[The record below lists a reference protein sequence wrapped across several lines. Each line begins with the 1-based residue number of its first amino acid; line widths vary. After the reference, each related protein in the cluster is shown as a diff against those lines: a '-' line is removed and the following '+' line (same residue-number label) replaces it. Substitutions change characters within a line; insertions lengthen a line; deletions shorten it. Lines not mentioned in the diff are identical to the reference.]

1 MSIQKVKGLEGL
13 KGLKGLYAIS
23 DRERDLF
30 LAQNAA
36 KLAKYA
42 DDPINYSVA
51 AERIYNNQ
59 KFKDAFGVA
68 AFNKLNDNTEDSYNY
83 RNNLLK
89 EKIVRTEAAK
99 LSPYDANGIR
109 NNNRGMGANWE
120 KFNELS
126 VDGQLKVIQNDYL
139 MPSEFENN
147 WQKRMKEKSA
157 IERSGTAMTPNQTM
171 TMGAGLS
178 LTRTIASLTAAIH
191 DGNGLSEAMGLF
203 TGGEETAKKISLDE
217 NQRIFDKIY
226 NDDADETASKQSP
239 LVAQAYQKLLNLGD
253 EAVKKEFRKIVMPGS
268 YKDTNGRPNL
278 GIPEYASHLDNSE
291 MNDFSIDDM
300 REVIAKKKV
309 YDTTMSPGMAMT
321 ALNNDAK
328 RYIKEHQGSF
338 KRAYL
343 FGKDVA
349 ISSLSYTADKL
360 NGVGEVYRGI
370 EDALGYKPI
379 VMVDDTNNII
389 DPNKVK
395 VVTDRQGRMYY
406 QDKEGNFHSVHKE
419 QVDNTTLHNMGKNSD
434 GSDIEGPAGYDW
446 LTLNPQ
452 YWTRAEQFGTLDA
465 NEQKQYEKIGSS
477 PYKVAYNPNE
487 DSDLWY
493 ESFKM
498 MSFGLADGV
507 AQLVPFGIGMMGKAL
522 STTNKVGKVVRGF
535 GKVLDVTGRAIT
547 QSKAGQVVQ
556 GLTGAGGIAY
566 AYNRGAFPETLQQN
580 VENMEDRISNKI
592 HNDIYNRY
600 NSDKDYKDAID
611 KRIAGTAAVMKA
623 NYLKQIQKDG
633 SMKPADMSA
642 IDKLM
647 HAKAQDAVLAEE
659 VKRNTANFKE
669 TDEYANMQQRA
680 IDGAGDAA
688 FNTYWTEAL
697 KYGFVNTLGH
707 RKFLYQNP
715 SGVTRAMDA
724 SLKGL
729 KEITTKKGAKRLA
742 TEASKFLTTKDKWKQ
757 FGKIAASQAW
767 GGAWTNGTDDMQVDA
782 AERINEDSFNKYLD
796 AWENGDA
803 MATTYGFA
811 DGLYS
816 YIKGLQNSFG
826 QETTWNAAEVG
837 ALGSLVNITPNF
849 ANIASLMTKQG
860 RQSYKDNFR
869 RSVERNPDTGEP
881 LKNADGSVKYKNYG
895 KFHDPL
901 GQFNFFF
908 QNGVLSNYYGKKQT
922 ERDLQSHADY
932 VNNILDSY
940 NDFADIEQ
948 LVASNLAAENLENV
962 GDEKTSKF
970 LRALNAVRTLNNL
983 ANNSS
988 DPATMSSVVQNAKNL
1003 IDKASQLNLE
1013 EGKNP
1018 FSDEEVS
1025 NLLSQ
1030 YYAVNPGLEHSE
1042 YNSQKALYDISQNA
1056 QKLKEASEAYEAAE
1070 TEIDKIAKS
1079 KGIEI
1084 DPQVR
1089 IRMALNQALG
1099 KHWQE
1104 RKEKMMS
1111 EIGDNS
1117 SDEVPTD
1124 ASTMIAT
1131 VGGRKNALALVKV
1144 YNRQQAEME
1153 EDLNNQK
1160 VETKK
1165 LEEAY
1170 QKAVAAIKEAKEK
1183 DDSSA
1188 ILKATEAEKK
1198 TKGNME
1204 ASKQREKL
1212 FEDMIVMTVNK
1223 RAALQGNM
1231 DAEHSEVNSR
1241 KEAVANEE
1249 LTRYQEKLNSL
1260 KEERKKYLKKDSTHK
1275 KLYVDKV
1282 AEIDKL
1288 IEGYEK
1294 NVASRTEQIHNYKEK
1309 VLTADEIFSLDPV
1322 TRARMMREENRDLY
1336 SKEQQREIEKL
1347 EQRLLVKDGDALQ
1360 KIQDIGL
1367 LTQRIN
1373 SVQDAYTRMAKNPEA
1388 AAYEIENQRIV
1399 AAKSAVDLINQRNA
1413 ETVADYIS
1421 QMSEARIAHPDI
1433 DRGMR
1438 EQFVYQLL
1446 RKYNHNLLDIIDGD
1460 NMLPEYAQQVKD
1472 AKEWSNVIDDINAII
1487 SNSDKSAEEKQNLSD
1502 NIDSVLAGASSREE
1516 IMATLEKVVDD
1527 VSNPN
1532 AARDFDYI
1540 LSEMTKLDYQRDAT
1554 VLENRKQRKE
1564 REAKQREQ
1572 EEAEKKR
1579 IAETTRVA
1587 AEKEIERKKAEVEK
1601 KAKEE
1606 AAVKGKEDTEG
1617 NISFEGNG
1625 ADLLADLEAEEGD
1638 GEDIKEEEKKEEVK
1652 KDTEDKKD
1660 DKKGIEEYSEES
1672 EDSEENNVEESIE
1685 DKSNVI
1691 VDGDEIYVRS
1701 ENLEEQVKD
1710 NTSEGKE
1717 VSLSDQDTPDASK
1730 DNTTGQHNIDV
1741 VPTTLSGNAMSEYQ
1755 PKPLQEDGIIQ
1766 RKVGAEAHDSRNT
1779 YNAWMKAA
1787 GIKLQNI
1794 IDQEL
1799 PLILQQNPHAK
1810 VKFMAVTPQNNAT
1823 HDYDMRNHLMLV
1835 IDYDNSINKGIT
1847 SIHDNDN
1854 GGVIESN
1861 GKKYLMI
1868 GTAGYGSR
1876 NADKLALYDILW
1888 SKVGNIG
1895 IMVKARKQFFDNH
1908 PTERFYVNDTLTT
1921 EIVPKS
1927 QIPGYIVR
1935 QAETDEAPEF
1945 RSVSELLEDE
1955 SRNPHGY
1962 TMDTVGWGIQEVS
1975 QFMLVGV
1982 SPDKVM
1988 IPRNKY
1994 GNLGSAFVLMPAS
2007 NGKFVPSYLKVL
2019 KYKEMRDGA
2028 LKQRVDKLLQDV
2040 ISVNANK
2047 NTGAQKRLQAII
2059 ELSKIFYMQS
2069 DGDAIITRKTKD
2081 EISLVHDGKVFKT
2094 FVLDSSF
2101 DRNQFLQA
2109 FEEMNPRVNITRS
2122 VLTDPSLL
2130 AEYDEAG
2137 ALMTDAALF
2146 GTAGSSYSI
2155 YAVDNNG
2162 NMIILEQPQNETPN
2176 VTGNSDFRKDNRR
2189 QVIFKHQYYREA
2201 EGVYY
2206 LNGKAI
2212 TDEKV
2217 IKQLDY
2223 NKRILDEELTPV
2235 DTDGVWG
2242 YYILNEGEHPEV
2254 IKLNRNTQEV
2264 REVFEEQAKKI
2275 VEDYNKKQAEEAKE
2289 RSAEQALR
2297 EIEAKGELN
2306 NEQDVDLGTGDLIV
2320 DPVTGEMVQEGKA
2333 SNTQETSTEEESME
2347 ETGSPK
2353 EEAAV
2358 NTEQKKKDVRH
2369 INFDAEEHRSSQ
2381 RFSDLIKNTKYTF
2394 RILGLAK
2401 KKWADAPKSPSQ
2413 LEAFL
2418 KGKNIEV
2425 DDIGTSEKDI
2435 ETWINTLENCR

>member
-13 KGLKGLYAIS
+13 KGLKGLYEIS

-59 KFKDAFGVA
+59 KFKDTFGID
-68 AFNKLNDNTEDSYNY
+68 AFNKLNDNTEKSYNY
-83 RNNLLK
+83 RNDLLK

-126 VDGQLKVIQNDYL
+126 VDGQLKVMQSDYL
-139 MPSEFENN
+139 MPSEFNIKWN
-147 WQKRMKEKSA
+147 DYVKKGKERDNDLTSVISNMASA
-157 IERSGTAMTPNQTM
+157 RH
-171 TMGAGLS
+171 MGMAAG
-178 LTRTIASLTAAIH
+178 
-191 DGNGLSEAMGLF
+191 SELMVQNDKYN
-203 TGGEETAKKISLDE
+203 ETQRKLHLDM

-226 NDDADETASKQSP
+226 NDDVDETASKQSP
-239 LVAQAYQKLLNLGD
+239 LVAKAYQGLLNLGD
-253 EAVKKEFRKIVMPGS
+253 KEIEKEFHKIVLPGS
-268 YKDTNGRPNL
+268 YKDVNGMSNL
-278 GIPEYASHLDNSE
+278 GIPEYASHLNSSE
-291 MNDFSIDDM
+291 MSGFSIDDM

-309 YDTTMSPGMAMT
+309 YDATMSPNMAMT

-338 KRAYL
+338 KKALL
-343 FGKDVA
+343 FANDVG
-349 ISSLSYTADKL
+349 ISAMSYTADKL
-360 NGVGEVYRGI
+360 NSVGEVYRGI
-370 EDALGYKPI
+370 QDGLGYKPI

-389 DPNKVK
+389 DPSKVK
-395 VVTDRQGRMYY
+395 IVTDRQGRMHY
-406 QDKEGNFHSVHKE
+406 QDKEGKLHSVHKE

-452 YWTRAEQFGTLDA
+452 YWTRAEQFGTLDT

-507 AQLVPFGIGMMGKAL
+507 AQVLPFGIGIMGKAL
-522 STTNKVGKVVRGF
+522 STANKVGKVARGF
-535 GKVLDVTGRAIT
+535 GKVLDVTGKALT
-547 QSKAGQVVQ
+547 QSKTGQIAQ

-566 AYNRGAFPETLQQN
+566 AYSRGAFPETLQQN
-580 VENMEDRISNKI
+580 VENMEDRINNKI
-592 HNDIYNRY
+592 HNDIYSRY
-600 NSDKDYKDAID
+600 NSDRAYKAAID
-611 KRIAGTAAVMKA
+611 KQVANTAAIMKT
-623 NYLKQIQKDG
+623 NYLKQMQVEG
-633 SMKPADMSA
+633 GMKPADMSA
-642 IDKLM
+642 IDKML

-659 VKRNTANFKE
+659 VKKETAAFKE
-669 TDEYANMQQRA
+669 SDDYANMQQKA
-680 IDGAGDAA
+680 IDSAGDAA

-697 KYGFVNTLGH
+697 KYGFVNTMGH

-715 SGVTRAMDA
+715 AGVTRKLSS

-729 KEITTKKGAKRLA
+729 KEIVTEGGKKRLA

-757 FGKIAASQAW
+757 FGKIAVSQAW

-796 AWENGDA
+796 AWESGDA

-816 YIKGLQNSFG
+816 YIKGLQNSLG
-826 QETTWNAAEVG
+826 QETTWNAAKVG
-837 ALGSLVNITPNF
+837 ALGSLINITPNF

-869 RSVERNPDTGEP
+869 RNVERNPDTGEP

-932 VNNILDSY
+932 INNILDSY

-948 LVASNLAAENLENV
+948 LVASNLAAENLENI

-970 LRALNAVRTLNNL
+970 LRALTAVKTLNNL

-1003 IDKASQLNLE
+1003 VDRASQINLE

-1018 FSDEEVS
+1018 FSNEEINS
-1025 NLLSQ
+1025 ILAQ
-1030 YYAVNPGLEHSE
+1030 YYSANPGLAHSE
-1042 YNSQKALYDISQNA
+1042 YNSQKALYNIAQNA
-1056 QKLKEASEAYEAAE
+1056 QKLKEASEAYTAAE
-1070 TEIDKIAKS
+1070 TEVDKIAKS

-1084 DPQVR
+1084 DPQVKT
-1089 IRMALNQALG
+1089 RMALNQALG

-1104 RKEKMMS
+1104 RKEKMTS
-1111 EIGDNS
+1111 EIGDHS
-1117 SDEVPTD
+1117 SDEVSTD
-1124 ASTMIAT
+1124 VSTMIAT
-1131 VGGRKNALALVKV
+1131 VGGRKNAQDLVKV
-1144 YNRQQAEME
+1144 YNRQQTEME
-1153 EDLNNQK
+1153 EDLNRQK
-1160 VETKK
+1160 TETKK
-1165 LEEAY
+1165 LEEVY
-1170 QKAVAAIKEAKEK
+1170 QKAVTATKEAKEK

-1188 ILKATEAEKK
+1188 VLKATEAEKK
-1198 TKGNME
+1198 AKGNME

-1212 FEDMIVMTVNK
+1212 FEDMIVMTINK

-1231 DAEHSEVNSR
+1231 DAESR

-1249 LTRYQEKLNSL
+1249 LNRYQEKLNSL
-1260 KEERKKYLKKDSTHK
+1260 KEERKKYLKKDGTPK
-1275 KLYVDKV
+1275 KIYVDKV

-1294 NVASRTEQIHNYKEK
+1294 KVASRLEQVNNYKEK

-1336 SKEQQREIEKL
+1336 SKEQQIEIEKL
-1347 EQRLLVKDGDALQ
+1347 EQRLLVNDGDALQ

-1388 AAYEIENQRIV
+1388 AAYEIENQRI
-1399 AAKSAVDLINQRNA
+1399 AAVKSAADLVNQRNA
-1413 ETVADYIS
+1413 DIIANYMR
-1421 QMSEARIAHPDI
+1421 QMSEVKIAHPDI
-1433 DRGMR
+1433 NKSMQ
-1438 EQFVYQLL
+1438 EQFVYQEL
-1446 RKYNHNLLDIIDGD
+1446 RKYNHNLLDIIDKD

-1487 SNSDKSAEEKQNLSD
+1487 SNSDKSIEEKQNLSD
-1502 NIDSVLAGASSREE
+1502 NIDNVLAGASSREE
-1516 IMATLEKVVDD
+1516 IMTTLEKVIDD
-1527 VSNPN
+1527 VDNPT
-1532 AARDFDYI
+1532 AVSDFSYI
-1540 LSEMTKLDYQRDAT
+1540 LSEMEKLDYQRDAT

-1579 IAETTRVA
+1579 VAEATRIA
-1587 AEKEIERKKAEVEK
+1587 AEKEIEKKKAEVER
-1601 KAKEE
+1601 KAQEE
-1606 AAVKGKEDTEG
+1606 AAAKGKESADEFSFKGEEVNLLGDSVTEEKDSKG
-1617 NISFEGNG
+1617 ANG
-1625 ADLLADLEAEEGD
+1625 
-1638 GEDIKEEEKKEEVK
+1638 KEEEKEEN
-1652 KDTEDKKD
+1652 TEDRQGTEEHTKEDEDPGKD
-1660 DKKGIEEYSEES
+1660 NTKES
-1672 EDSEENNVEESIE
+1672 LENKSTVTVE
-1685 DKSNVI
+1685 
-1691 VDGDEIYVRS
+1691 GDEIHVRS
-1701 ENLEEQVKD
+1701 ESLDEQSKD
-1710 NTSEGKE
+1710 VTSEGKE
-1717 VSLSDQDTPDASK
+1717 VSLSGQESTSDVTEN
-1730 DNTTGQHNIDV
+1730 NTTGQHNIDV

-1766 RKVGAEAHDSRNT
+1766 RKIGAEAHDSRNT

-1787 GIKLQNI
+1787 DVKLQNI

-1835 IDYDNSINKGIT
+1835 MDYDNSINKGIT
-1847 SIHDNDN
+1847 SIHNDNN

-1868 GTAGYGSR
+1868 GTAGYGNR
-1876 NADKLALYDILW
+1876 NTDKLALYDILW

-1895 IMVKARKQFFDNH
+1895 LMVKARKQFFDTH

-1945 RSVSELLEDE
+1945 RSVSELLKDE
-1955 SRNPHGY
+1955 ARNPHGY

-1975 QFMLVGV
+1975 QFMLVGA

-1988 IPRNKY
+1988 LPRNKY

-2019 KYKEMRDGA
+2019 KYKEMKDGA
-2028 LKQRVDKLLQDV
+2028 LKQRVDRLLQDV
-2040 ISVNANK
+2040 ISVDADKNK
-2047 NTGAQKRLQAII
+2047 GAHKRLEAII

-2081 EISLVHDGKVFKT
+2081 EISLVHDGKVFRT

-2155 YAVDNNG
+2155 YAIDNNG
-2162 NMIILEQPQNETPN
+2162 NMIIPEQPQNETPN

-2189 QVIFKHQYYREA
+2189 QIIFKHQYYREA

-2223 NKRILDEELTPV
+2223 NKRVLDEELTPV

-2242 YYILNEGEHPEV
+2242 YYILNEGEHPKV
-2254 IKLNRNTQEV
+2254 VKLNRNTQEI
-2264 REVFEEQAKKI
+2264 REVSEKQSKKI

-2297 EIEAKGELN
+2297 EAEAKGELN
-2306 NEQDVDLGTGDLIV
+2306 NEQDVGLDTGGLVV
-2320 DPVTGEMVQEGKA
+2320 DPVSGEMIQEDKA
-2333 SNTQETSTEEESME
+2333 SNIQETLTEEESTE
-2347 ETGSPK
+2347 DTGSPK
-2353 EEAAV
+2353 EKAAV
-2358 NTEQKKKDVRH
+2358 NTEQKKKDIRH
-2369 INFDAEEHRSSQ
+2369 INFDAKEHKSSQ

-2435 ETWINTLENCR
+2435 ETWINTLENCRQYIKRSS

>member
-13 KGLKGLYAIS
+13 KGLKGLYEIS

-59 KFKDAFGVA
+59 KFKDTFGVA

-89 EKIVRTEAAK
+89 EKIVRAEAAK

-126 VDGQLKVIQNDYL
+126 VDGQLKVMQSDYL

-171 TMGAGLS
+171 AMGAGLS

-203 TGGEETAKKISLDE
+203 IGGEETAKKISLDE

-226 NDDADETASKQSP
+226 NDDADETASNQSP
-239 LVAQAYQKLLNLGD
+239 LVAKAYQGLLNLGD
-253 EAVKKEFRKIVMPGS
+253 KEIVKEFRKIVMPGS
-268 YKDTNGRPNL
+268 YKDTNGMPNL
-278 GIPEYASHLDNSE
+278 GIPEYASHLDSPE
-291 MNDFSIDDM
+291 MNGFSIDDM
-300 REVIAKKKV
+300 RDVIAKKKV
-309 YDTTMSPGMAMT
+309 YDATMSSGMAMT

-338 KRAYL
+338 RRAYL

-349 ISSLSYTADKL
+349 ISSMSYTADKL

-406 QDKEGNFHSVHKE
+406 QDKGGKFHSVHKE
-419 QVDNTTLHNMGKNSD
+419 QVDNTALHNMGKNSD

-452 YWTRAEQFGTLDA
+452 YWTRAEQFGTLDSNA
-465 NEQKQYEKIGSS
+465 QKQYEKIGSS

-507 AQLVPFGIGMMGKAL
+507 AQVLPFGIGMMGKAL
-522 STTNKVGKVVRGF
+522 STANKVGKVARGF
-535 GKVLDVTGRAIT
+535 GKVLDVTGKALT
-547 QSKAGQVVQ
+547 QSKVGQIAQ

-566 AYNRGAFPETLQQN
+566 AYSRGAFPETLQQN
-580 VENMEDRISNKI
+580 IENMEDRISNKI

-611 KRIAGTAAVMKA
+611 KRITSTAAIMKA
-623 NYLKQIQKDG
+623 NYIKQIQKDG

-647 HAKAQDAVLAEE
+647 HAKAQDTVLAEE
-659 VKRNTANFKE
+659 TRRSTANFKE
-669 TDEYANMQQRA
+669 TEEYANMQQRA
-680 IDGAGDAA
+680 IDGASDAA

-697 KYGFVNTLGH
+697 KYGYVNTLGH

-729 KEITTKKGAKRLA
+729 KEITTKGGVKRLA

-767 GGAWTNGTDDMQVDA
+767 RGAWTNGTDDMQVDA

-816 YIKGLQNSFG
+816 YIKGLQNSLG

-837 ALGSLVNITPNF
+837 ALGSLVNVTPNF
-849 ANIASLMTKQG
+849 ANIVSLMTKQG
-860 RQSYKDNFR
+860 RHSYRDSFR

-908 QNGVLSNYYGKKQT
+908 QNGVLSNYYGKKQA

-940 NDFADIEQ
+940 NDFVDIEQ

-1003 IDKASQLNLE
+1003 VDKASQLNLE

-1030 YYAVNPGLEHSE
+1030 YYAANPGLIHSE
-1042 YNSQKALYDISQNA
+1042 YDSLKALYNISQNA
-1056 QKLKEASEAYEAAE
+1056 QKLKEASEAYENAE

-1089 IRMALNQALG
+1089 TRMALNQALG

-1131 VGGRKNALALVKV
+1131 VGGRKNAQDLVKV

-1153 EDLNNQK
+1153 EDLNNQRA
-1160 VETKK
+1160 ETKK

-1170 QKAVAAIKEAKEK
+1170 QKATTATKEAKEK
-1183 DDSSA
+1183 GDSSA
-1188 ILKATEAEKK
+1188 VLHATEAEKK
-1198 TKGNME
+1198 AKGNME

-1212 FEDMIVMTVNK
+1212 FEDMIVMTINK

-1231 DAEHSEVNSR
+1231 DAEHSEINSK
-1241 KEAVANEE
+1241 KESIANEE
-1249 LTRYQEKLNSL
+1249 LARYQEKLNSL
-1260 KEERKKYLKKDSTHK
+1260 KEERKKYLKEDGTPK
-1275 KLYVDKV
+1275 KIYVDKV

-1288 IEGYEK
+1288 IKGYEK
-1294 NVASRTEQIHNYKEK
+1294 NVASRTEQINNYKEK

-1347 EQRLLVKDGDALQ
+1347 EQRLLVNDGDALQ

-1388 AAYEIENQRIV
+1388 AAYEIENQRMA
-1399 AAKSAVDLINQRNA
+1399 AAKSAVDLVNQRNA
-1413 ETVADYIS
+1413 ETIVNYIS

-1433 DRGMR
+1433 DRSTQ

-1446 RKYNHNLLDIIDGD
+1446 RKYNPNLLNIIDED

-1472 AKEWSNVIDDINAII
+1472 AKEWSNIIDDINAII

-1502 NIDSVLAGASSREE
+1502 NIDNVLAGTSSREE

-1532 AARDFDYI
+1532 AASDFDYI
-1540 LSEMTKLDYQRDAT
+1540 LSEMEKLDYQRDAT
-1554 VLENRKQRKE
+1554 VLENRKQRKG
-1564 REAKQREQ
+1564 REAKQKEQ

-1579 IAETTRVA
+1579 IAETIRAA
-1587 AEKEIERKKAEVEK
+1587 AEKEIERKKAEAEK

-1606 AAVKGKEDTEG
+1606 ATAKDKESTDEFSFKGEEVNLLGDSETEG
-1617 NISFEGNG
+1617 KDSK
-1625 ADLLADLEAEEGD
+1625 
-1638 GEDIKEEEKKEEVK
+1638 DIKEKEEGEK
-1652 KDTEDKKD
+1652 GENTEDKQ
-1660 DKKGIEEYSEES
+1660 GTEEHSKEN
-1672 EDSEENNVEESIE
+1672 EDSGKNDDTESLE
-1685 DKSNVI
+1685 GKSNVTLE
-1691 VDGDEIYVRS
+1691 GDEIHVRS
-1701 ENLEEQVKD
+1701 ENLDEQSKD
-1710 NTSEGKE
+1710 VTSEEKE
-1717 VSLSDQDTPDASK
+1717 VSLSGQESTSDVTEN
-1730 DNTTGQHNIDV
+1730 NTTGQHNIDV

-1766 RKVGAEAHDSRNT
+1766 RKIGAEAHDSRNT

-1787 GIKLQNI
+1787 GVKLQNI

-1810 VKFMAVTPQNNAT
+1810 VKFMAITPQNNAT

-1835 IDYDNSINKGIT
+1835 MDYDSGINKGIT
-1847 SIHDNDN
+1847 SIHNDDN

-1861 GKKYLMI
+1861 GKKYLII
-1868 GTAGYGSR
+1868 GTAGYGNR

-1895 IMVKARKQFFDNH
+1895 LMVKARKQFFDTH
-1908 PTERFYVNDTLTT
+1908 PTERFYVNDTLST

-1935 QAETDEAPEF
+1935 QAETDKAPEF

-1955 SRNPHGY
+1955 ARNPHGY

-1975 QFMLVGV
+1975 QFMLVGA

-1988 IPRNKY
+1988 LPRNKF

-2019 KYKEMRDGA
+2019 KYREMKDGA
-2028 LKQRVDKLLQDV
+2028 LRQRVSRLLQDV
-2040 ISVNANK
+2040 ISIDADK
-2047 NTGAQKRLQAII
+2047 NVGAHKRLEAII

-2162 NMIILEQPQNETPN
+2162 NMIIPEQPQNETPN

-2223 NKRILDEELTPV
+2223 NKRVLDEELTPV
-2235 DTDGVWG
+2235 DTDGVWE
-2242 YYILNEGEHPEV
+2242 YYILSEGEHPEV
-2254 IKLNRNTQEV
+2254 IKLNRNTKEA
-2264 REVFEEQAKKI
+2264 REVPEEQSKKI
-2275 VEDYNKKQAEEAKE
+2275 VEDYNKKQVEEAKE

-2297 EIEAKGELN
+2297 EAEAKGELN
-2306 NEQDVDLGTGDLIV
+2306 NEQDVDLGTGGLVV
-2320 DPVTGEMVQEGKA
+2320 DSVTGEMIQEDKA
-2333 SNTQETSTEEESME
+2333 SNTKETSTEEESTE
-2347 ETGSPK
+2347 DTGNPK
-2353 EEAAV
+2353 EEVAV
-2358 NTEQKKKDVRH
+2358 NTEQKKKDIRH
-2369 INFDAEEHRSSQ
+2369 INFDAEEHKSSQ
-2381 RFSDLIKNTKYTF
+2381 KFSDLIKNTKYTF

-2401 KKWADAPKSPSQ
+2401 KKWADAPKNPSQ

-2418 KGKNIEV
+2418 KEKSIEV